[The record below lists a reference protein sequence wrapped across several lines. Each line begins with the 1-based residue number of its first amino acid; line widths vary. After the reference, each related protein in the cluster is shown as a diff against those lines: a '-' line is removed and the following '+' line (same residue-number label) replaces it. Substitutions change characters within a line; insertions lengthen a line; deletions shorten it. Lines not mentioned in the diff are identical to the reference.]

1 MYSVL
6 LTQGQSMNLID
17 MILKSRGLILLD
29 LIILIGFSILTW
41 YAIVYKGIY
50 YYKAFKSNK
59 AFLDAF
65 WSGGSLEQIYKVAE
79 ENPRSPI
86 SQVFIAGY
94 KELARLKATTRENE
108 SGSSD
113 LQNLERSLRKSAMV
127 EIMRLEGMLPVM
139 ATISATA
146 PFLGLFGTVWGIM
159 ASFSAIG
166 MSGNTTLATV
176 APGIVDALITTA
188 LGLIA
193 AIPATIAYNYFLR
206 KVRLHV
212 AEMETFANDFLNI
225 AQRKF
230 FQ

>member
-1 MYSVL
+1 MEQIFL
-6 LTQGQSMNLID
+6 AKAQTINLVD
-17 MILKSRGLILLD
+17 MILNSRGMVLVD
-29 LIILIGFSILTW
+29 LIVLFAFSIVTW
-41 YAIVYKGIY
+41 YAIVYKGIFY
-50 YYKAFKSNK
+50 YRALKSNK
-59 AFLDAF
+59 VFLDAF
-65 WSGGSLEQIYKVAE
+65 WGGGNLDQIYKVAE
-79 ENPRSPI
+79 ENPRGPI

-94 KELARLKATTRENE
+94 KELARLKSRNREQ
-108 SGSSD
+108 GDDRGD
-113 LQNLERSLRKSAMV
+113 LQNLERALKKSAMV
-127 EIMRLEGMLPVM
+127 EITRLEGMLPVM

-159 ASFSAIG
+159 VSFSAIG
-166 MSGNTTLATV
+166 ITGNTTLATV
-176 APGIVDALITTA
+176 APGIVDALVTTA

-212 AEMETFANDFLNI
+212 ADMETFANDFLNI

>member
-59 AFLDAF
+59 VFLDAF
-65 WSGGSLEQIYKVAE
+65 WSGGNLEQIYKVAE

-94 KELARLKATTRENE
+94 KELARLKAKSRENE

-113 LQNLERSLRKSAMV
+113 LQNLERSLKKSAMG